1 MDFSHKITGALNLKY
16 IIMSSKKSIIG
27 IGNALM
33 DIVVKLTDEGLLV
46 KNNLPK
52 GSMTLVDAETSNN
65 INTQSVNYE
74 QILAPGGSAAN
85 TIHGLAYLGAEAG
98 FIGKVGNDEL
108 GDKYEN
114 ELKKTG
120 VAPKIFR
127 TGTSTGVALAMVT
140 PDSERT
146 FATYL
151 GAAIELVPKE
161 ITIDLFRNY
170 DIAYI
175 EGYLVQNHDLV
186 RKAAEMARKA
196 GLTIALDL
204 ASYNVV
210 EENVDFLK
218 EIATDYIDIV
228 FANEEEAKAFTGLDP
243 EKAVDVLSGYCDIV
257 VVKTGK
263 TGSIIKNSYETIK
276 VGTIGS
282 KPIDTTGAGD
292 LYAAGFLYGFSCNY
306 KLETCGK
313 IASLVAGNVIT
324 VYGARMDDEHWKL
337 VNQKV
342 SDLL

>member
-1 MDFSHKITGALNLKY
+1 
-16 IIMSSKKSIIG
+16 MSSKKSIIG

-33 DIVVKLTDEGLLV
+33 DIVVKLTDEELLT

-65 INTQSVNYE
+65 INTQSVKYE
-74 QILAPGGSAAN
+74 QILSPGGSVAN
-85 TIHGLAYLGAEAG
+85 TIHGLAYLGTEAG
-98 FIGKVGNDEL
+98 FIGKTGTDEL
-108 GDKYEN
+108 GKKYEQ
-114 ELKKTG
+114 ELQKIG
-120 VAPKIFR
+120 VKPQMFH
-127 TGTSTGVALAMVT
+127 TETSTGVALALVT

-151 GAAIELVPKE
+151 GAAIELSSDE
-161 ITIDLFRNY
+161 ITIDLFRGY

-210 EENVDFLK
+210 EENLDFLK

-228 FANEEEAKAFTGLDP
+228 FANEEEAKAFTGFEP
-243 EKAVDVLSGYCDIV
+243 EKAAEALSEYCDV
-257 VVKTGK
+257 VIVKTGK
-263 TGSIIKNSYETIK
+263 TGSIIRNSHEK
-276 VGTIGS
+276 VKVSTIGTTC
-282 KPIDTTGAGD
+282 IDTTGAGD
-292 LYAAGFLYGFSCNY
+292 LYAAGFLYGYSCNY

-324 VYGARMDDEHWKL
+324 IYGARMDDAHWAEI
-337 VNQKV
+337 NNKV
-342 SDLL
+342 KDLL

>member
-1 MDFSHKITGALNLKY
+1 
-16 IIMSSKKSIIG
+16 MSSKKSIIG

-33 DIVVKLTDEGLLV
+33 DIVVKLTDEELLA

-65 INTQSVNYE
+65 INTQSVKYE
-74 QILAPGGSAAN
+74 QILAPGGSVAN
-85 TIHGLAYLGAEAG
+85 TIHGLAYLGAETA
-98 FIGKVGNDEL
+98 FIGKTGYDEL
-108 GDKYEN
+108 GKKYEE
-114 ELKKTG
+114 ELAKIG
-120 VAPKIFR
+120 AIPKLFKSE
-127 TGTSTGVALAMVT
+127 TPTGVALALVT

-151 GAAIELVPKE
+151 GAAIELIPEE

-204 ASYNVV
+204 ASFNVV
-210 EENVDFLK
+210 EDNIDFLK
-218 EIATDYIDIV
+218 EVATDYIDII
-228 FANEEEAKAFTGLDP
+228 FANEEEAKAFTGHEP
-243 EKAVDVLSGYCDIV
+243 EKAIDVLYNYCDV
-257 VVKTGK
+257 VIVKTGK
-263 TGSIIKNSYETIK
+263 TGSLIKNSDETIK
-276 VGTIGS
+276 VDSIGTTC
-282 KPIDTTGAGD
+282 IDTTGAGD
-292 LYAAGFLYGFSCNY
+292 LYAAGFLYGLSCNY
-306 KLETCGK
+306 KLATCGK

-342 SDLL
+342 DDLL

>member
-1 MDFSHKITGALNLKY
+1 
-16 IIMSSKKSIIG
+16 MSSKKSIIG

-33 DIVVKLTDEGLLV
+33 DIVVKLTDEELLA

-65 INTQSVNYE
+65 INTQTVKYE
-74 QILAPGGSAAN
+74 QVLAPGGSAAN
-85 TIHGLAYLGAEAG
+85 TIHGLAYLGAETG
-98 FIGKVGNDEL
+98 FIGKTGNDEL
-108 GDKYEN
+108 GKKYEQ
-114 ELKKTG
+114 ELINIG
-120 VAPKIFR
+120 VIPKLFKSE
-127 TGTSTGVALAMVT
+127 TPTGVALAMVT

-146 FATYL
+146 FATHL
-151 GAAIELVPKE
+151 GAAIELIPGE
-161 ITIDLFRNY
+161 ITIDLFRSY

-210 EENVDFLK
+210 EDNIDFLK

-228 FANEEEAKAFTGLDP
+228 FANEEEAKAFTGFEP
-243 EKAVDVLSGYCDIV
+243 EKAIDVLSEYCDIV
-257 VVKTGK
+257 IVKTGK
-263 TGSIIKNSYETIK
+263 TGSLIKNSDETIK
-276 VGTIGS
+276 ASSIGTTC
-282 KPIDTTGAGD
+282 IDTTGAGD
-292 LYAAGFLYGFSCNY
+292 LYASGFLYGLSCNY
-306 KLETCGK
+306 NLETCGK

-324 VYGARMDDEHWKL
+324 VYGARMDGEHWKI

-342 SDLL
+342 SDLV

>member
-1 MDFSHKITGALNLKY
+1 
-16 IIMSSKKSIIG
+16 MSSKKSIIG

-33 DIVVKLTDEGLLV
+33 DIVVKLTDEELLT

-65 INTQSVNYE
+65 INTQSVKYE
-74 QILAPGGSAAN
+74 QILAPGGSVAN

-98 FIGKVGNDEL
+98 FIGKTGTDEL
-108 GDKYEN
+108 GKKYEQ
-114 ELKKTG
+114 ELEKIG
-120 VAPKIFR
+120 VKPQMFHSK
-127 TGTSTGVALAMVT
+127 TSTGVALALVT

-151 GAAIELVPKE
+151 GAAIELSPDE
-161 ITIDLFRNY
+161 ITIDLFRAY

-210 EENVDFLK
+210 EENLDFLK
-218 EIATDYIDIV
+218 EIATDYIDII
-228 FANEEEAKAFTGLDP
+228 FANEEEAKAFTGFEP
-243 EKAVDVLSGYCDIV
+243 EEASKALSEYCDIV

-263 TGSIIKNSYETIK
+263 TGSIIKNSNEIIK
-276 VGTIGS
+276 VGTIGTS
-282 KPIDTTGAGD
+282 CIDTTGAGD

-306 KLETCGK
+306 SLETCGK

-324 VYGARMDDEHWKL
+324 VYGARMNDEQWADI
-337 VNQKV
+337 NSKV
-342 SDLL
+342 KNLI